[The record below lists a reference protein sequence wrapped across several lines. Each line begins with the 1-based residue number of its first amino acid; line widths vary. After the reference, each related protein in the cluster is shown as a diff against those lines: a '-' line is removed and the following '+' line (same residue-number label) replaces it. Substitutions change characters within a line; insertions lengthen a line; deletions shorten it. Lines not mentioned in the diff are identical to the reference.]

1 MLGSGETK
9 DTGVILDLSLD
20 APVRGRRFGQQLL
33 GQAVCTERRRGAKRL
48 AATVPERNADALH
61 FFRENGFVLKEHTT
75 DGAYLEMDIEVRPL
89 P

>member
-20 APVRGRRFGQQLL
+20 APHRGRRFGQQLL

-61 FFRENGFVLKEHTT
+61 FFLENGFILVEHTIN
-75 DGAYLEMDIEVRPL
+75 GAYLEMDIEVRPL